1 MFEWSKTNNLFS
13 KVHLVAMVQEF
24 GDMMMIITIISIKRF
39 VTEKNETS
47 KNSV

>member
-1 MFEWSKTNNLFS
+1 MFEWSKINNLFS

-24 GDMMMIITIISIKRF
+24 GDMMIITIISIKRF